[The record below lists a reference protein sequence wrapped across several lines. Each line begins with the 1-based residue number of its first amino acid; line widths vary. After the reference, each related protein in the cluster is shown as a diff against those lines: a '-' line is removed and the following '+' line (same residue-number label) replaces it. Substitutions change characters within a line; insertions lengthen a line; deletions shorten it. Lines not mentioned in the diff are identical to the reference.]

1 METPETVQLGAA
13 DSMAAAVAMLSRHAD
28 LECRLTEDQLKRA
41 KAAGCPAFRG
51 SRVFLD
57 ELLLWWD
64 EHAEAIPTGDSELD
78 RINRELAAEK
88 LRKVRFA
95 NDVAE
100 GKYVEIGAYSS
111 RVEKL
116 AGDTL
121 ALLRRKL
128 EDEAP
133 RRQQGKTEEELR
145 AINAQLVDE
154 ICLAVEAALRG

>member
-1 METPETVQLGAA
+1 METVETVQLGAA
-13 DSMAAAVAMLSRHAD
+13 DSMQAAVAMLSRLAD
-28 LECRLTEDQLKRA
+28 PAERLTEDQLKRA

-51 SRVFLD
+51 SRVYVD
-57 ELLLWWD
+57 ELLVWWQ
-64 EHAEAIPTGDSELD
+64 ENSESLPTGDAELD
-78 RINRELAAEK
+78 QINREISKEK
-88 LRKVRFA
+88 LRKARFA

-100 GKYVEIGAYSS
+100 GKYVDVATYSG

-121 ALLRRKL
+121 QIMRRKL

-145 AINAQLVDE
+145 IINASIIDE
-154 ICLAVEAALRG
+154 ICLAVEEKLRG